1 MRKEN
6 PEKEFI
12 PVKSDALCKY
22 MKKIT
27 LEKVYDSL
35 RQGIY
40 EVKVPKHT
48 ADKARLAI
56 DRMLAIS

>member
-1 MRKEN
+1 MQKEN

-12 PVKSDALCKY
+12 PVKSDASCKY

-27 LEKVYDSL
+27 LGKVYDSL
-35 RQGIY
+35 RQDVY

-56 DRMLAIS
+56 DRMLSIS